1 MFTFNLWVHSTKVIN
16 EKILPKNNVF
26 YPFFKTLL
34 FLTHFSWKQSN
45 HRKRSPNTH
54 TGKNSFGPLL
64 IGNYRAKPEKH
75 YHKVFFPKKETCDVS
90 LDPRP
95 KKKSSACQEKNQDLG
110 GKRSFTQS
118 CFYRVVCRLLPEQ
131 TTNRREN
138 WRSVLCNLIITF
150 LSNNIN

>member
-1 MFTFNLWVHSTKVIN
+1 MRSFNKSYKWKNTSL
-16 EKILPKNNVF
+16 EQCILPIFQNTAVF
-26 YPFFKTLL
+26 YTH
-34 FLTHFSWKQSN
+34 LTWKQSN
-45 HRKRSPNTH
+45 HRKRSPKTH
-54 TGKNSFGPLL
+54 TGKNYFGPLL
-64 IGNYRAKPEKH
+64 IGNHRAKPEKH
-75 YHKVFFPKKETCDVS
+75 YRKVFFPKKETCDVS

-131 TTNRREN
+131 TTHRREN

-150 LSNNIN
+150 LSNKIN

>member
-1 MFTFNLWVHSTKVIN
+1 M
-16 EKILPKNNVF
+16 KN
-26 YPFFKTLL
+26 Y
-34 FLTHFSWKQSN
+34 FLRTMYSTHFSKHCCFLHISVENSN

-95 KKKSSACQEKNQDLG
+95 KKKKQCLPRKKPGLGRKKILHSELFLQSGLQASPRADYKQKRKLEKCPV
-110 GKRSFTQS
+110 QS
-118 CFYRVVCRLLPEQ
+118 HY
-131 TTNRREN
+131 
-138 WRSVLCNLIITF
+138 
-150 LSNNIN
+150 NIFKQ

>member
-1 MFTFNLWVHSTKVIN
+1 MKKYFL
-16 EKILPKNNVF
+16 
-26 YPFFKTLL
+26 KTMYS
-34 FLTHFSWKQSN
+34 THFSKHCCFLHIWVENSN

-64 IGNYRAKPEKH
+64 IGNYRAKPETR
-75 YHKVFFPKKETCDVS
+75 KVFFPKKETCDVS

-131 TTNRREN
+131 TTHRRKN